1 MIATTMLKPC
11 PFCGGEATFGGN
23 RRTGKRDI
31 YVYCMK
37 CNARIKRFEKQED
50 AIKFWNTRRTED
62 ESIGRRK
69 QTKI

>member
-1 MIATTMLKPC
+1 MIATTMLKAC
-11 PFCGGEATFGGN
+11 PFCGGVATFGGD

-31 YVYCMK
+31 YVYCIK

-62 ESIGRRK
+62 EPIRCRK
-69 QTKI
+69 AKI